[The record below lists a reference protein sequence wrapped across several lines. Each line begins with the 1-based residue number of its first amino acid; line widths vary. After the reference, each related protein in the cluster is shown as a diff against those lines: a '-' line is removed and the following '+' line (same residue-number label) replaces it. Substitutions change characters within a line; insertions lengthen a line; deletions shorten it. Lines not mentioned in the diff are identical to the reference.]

1 MLKEDNKILEHNH
14 REKTLK
20 AQFIIIA
27 DSECILP
34 KTSSCQ
40 NNPAESY
47 TEIKAMR
54 EPSGY
59 SLITYCSFDKSKNK
73 QSYYRGKDCMKK
85 FSKDLR
91 NQALKTINYEK
102 EETIPLTSDEEK
114 SYEKQK
120 VCYICK
126 KNVLYR

>member
-1 MLKEDNKILEHNH
+1 
-14 REKTLK
+14 
-20 AQFIIIA
+20 
-27 DSECILP
+27 
-34 KTSSCQ
+34 
-40 NNPAESY
+40 
-47 TEIKAMR
+47 
-54 EPSGY
+54 
-59 SLITYCSFDKSKNK
+59 
-73 QSYYRGKDCMKK
+73 MKK

-126 KNVLYR
+126 KNVLHR